1 MFKWFEGFAENQFRK
16 FVRDMLIANYA
27 EFEEIEG
34 VLPHSTVETAYKAA
48 WIQIGKPAHN
58 KAPSYY
64 REECIRAGEYVM
76 QFYTAA
82 MQMMAAE
89 HTAQAE

>member
-1 MFKWFEGFAENQFRK
+1 MFKWFENFAESQFRK
-16 FVRDMLIANYA
+16 FVRDMIIASFPQ
-27 EFEEIEG
+27 FEEIEG
-34 VLPHSTVETAYKAA
+34 VLPHSTVETAYKTA
-48 WIQIGKPAHN
+48 WIQIGKPAHG

-64 REECIRAGEYVM
+64 REECVRAAEYVM

-89 HTAQAE
+89 QPAQAE